1 MPPDQPSPSAPSGVL
16 QSAQPDIGPAA
27 KPLAQLVIEVVAVV
41 LVLIGGVGVAFAMY
55 YFQHHGIAILQTAKH
70 SSTTPSSHAA
80 PPSPQTSPPP
90 APAPAPAPAA
100 SSVPPPAPLP
110 PTLTLTNQDNGR
122 TVTISVGTIVTTQLA
137 QQAGVTGYHWNG
149 LALSYRTWQLA
160 SVKRFGSNFSLV
172 HGADGSIRESSQI
185 AAAGDFTLGYSDIP
199 NCQPGCNQQPLQLW
213 EVHIHVP

>member
-1 MPPDQPSPSAPSGVL
+1 MPPDQPSPSAQSGVL
-16 QSAQPDIGPAA
+16 QSVQPDIGPAA
-27 KPLAQLVIEVVAVV
+27 KPPVQLVIEVVAVV

-90 APAPAPAPAA
+90 APVPAPAA
-100 SSVPPPAPLP
+100 SSVPPSAPLP